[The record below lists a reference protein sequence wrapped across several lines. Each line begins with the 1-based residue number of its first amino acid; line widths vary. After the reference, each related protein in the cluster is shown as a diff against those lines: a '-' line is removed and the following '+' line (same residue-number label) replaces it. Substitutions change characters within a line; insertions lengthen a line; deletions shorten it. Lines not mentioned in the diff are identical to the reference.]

1 MFNFDK
7 NRQERRQERRS
18 GRQERREVCPLQEQN
33 EFGFGVTSGT
43 AILEEGID
51 TTKIKE
57 AMYKIGQFLDQKA
70 KELPSIKNKAKELKW
85 LLEQVVKN
93 LGRSNFFEA
102 GAIFNGF
109 IVSMLVF
116 IDELPDLI
124 YKYDVDVNKL
134 HNDLNSFESR
144 VKKLVGN
151 R

>member
-109 IVSMLVF
+109 IIYQYKF
-116 IDELPDLI
+116 IYNCCQYNYNTL
-124 YKYDVDVNKL
+124 YKISKNHQLKL
-134 HNDLNSFESR
+134 MIVLACHS
-144 VKKLVGN
+144 KL
-151 R
+151 